1 MKQKTPVDNESW
13 RVFCAVEIPATA
25 RRLLLDHIARLKAAA
40 PQAQASWSR
49 ETNLHLT
56 LKFLGEI
63 SQASVKHL
71 SDATSRAV
79 AGLST
84 FSIRLE
90 DAGVFPNHG
99 APRVLWIGINDFAG
113 KLAELHARLED
124 QAALAGF
131 AKDSRRFQPHLTL
144 ARLRK
149 PLHARTLAAAHERL
163 AFAPQEIAVSE
174 LLVIRS
180 ELSSAGSKYTVVSR
194 HPLNRPEGPAVNS
207 HARQGVDQGS

>member
-1 MKQKTPVDNESW
+1 MKQQPLADNESW

-40 PQAQASWSR
+40 PEAQASWSR
-49 ETNLHLT
+49 EANLHLT

-63 SQASVKHL
+63 KETSVEKL
-71 SDATSRAV
+71 SDAASRAV
-79 AGLST
+79 AGLSP

-90 DAGVFPNHG
+90 DTGVFPNHG
-99 APRVLWIGINDFAG
+99 APRVLWIGIKDLSG
-113 KLAELHARLED
+113 ELAELQARLED
-124 QAALAGF
+124 QTALAGF
-131 AKDSRRFQPHLTL
+131 PKEARRFQPHLTL

-149 PLHARTLAAAHERL
+149 PLHARTLAAAHQQLE
-163 AFAPQEIAVSE
+163 FEPQEVEVSE

-194 HPLNRPEGPAVNS
+194 HALRT
-207 HARQGVDQGS
+207 

>member
-25 RRLLLDHIARLKAAA
+25 RRLLLEHIAELKAAA
-40 PQAQASWSR
+40 PEAQASWSR

-56 LKFLGEI
+56 LKFLCEI
-63 SQASVKHL
+63 PQASVEKL
-71 SDATSRAV
+71 SAAASRAV
-79 AGLST
+79 AALSP

-90 DAGVFPNHG
+90 DTGVFPHHG

-113 KLAELHARLED
+113 KLAELQARLEHE
-124 QAALAGF
+124 AGESGF
-131 AKDSRRFQPHLTL
+131 PKEARRFQPHLTL

-149 PLHARTLAAAHERL
+149 PLHAWTLAAAHERVV
-163 AFAPQEIAVSE
+163 FDPQEIAVSE

-180 ELSSAGSKYTVVSR
+180 ELSNAGSKYTVVSR
-194 HPLNRPEGPAVNS
+194 HHLVRRDA
-207 HARQGVDQGS
+207 